1 MLVHNCLFQ
10 LIVQRCLSA
19 KDMVHAKGG
28 TVLAAALKIISLPL
42 FVIPGMISR
51 ILFTGNIHFRELFD
65 FSLKSPSGIYVVAIT
80 L

>member
-1 MLVHNCLFQ
+1 
-10 LIVQRCLSA
+10 
-19 KDMVHAKGG
+19 MVHAKGG

-51 ILFTGNIHFRELFD
+51 ILFTGNIRFRDLFD
-65 FSLKSPSGIYVVAIT
+65 ISQKSPSDIRVVAIY

>member
-1 MLVHNCLFQ
+1 
-10 LIVQRCLSA
+10 
-19 KDMVHAKGG
+19 MVHAKGG

-51 ILFTGNIHFRELFD
+51 ILFTGNIPYIMAFQR
-65 FSLKSPSGIYVVAIT
+65 T